1 MDQIR
6 PSRGKARG
14 RPQVATNPP
23 GVSGFP
29 QVRTNQPGLSGL
41 PQGVR
46 GPRPIHATPSLQP
59 PITGLRPTSSQ
70 LLHSTQPL
78 PTPITGVAMQRPP
91 RQMQPRAA
99 GPPQQ
104 RAPRPLGPRPVVSSD
119 QSTAPR
125 QDPMAGV
132 QQVTEGLKNLG
143 TGDTLVPLGRGA
155 VRGRRQIDVEHFRT
169 PRPESSLGNV
179 GKKGTSGQPV
189 KLLANYFPITSYTN
203 WCLYQYR
210 VDFNPE
216 EDRISTKRGLLAQ
229 HRERLGGYLFD
240 GTMLF
245 SGSRYDPPIFDLTSK
260 RRSDDQIVIIS
271 VKFTNVIETGDYAN
285 IQVFNLL
292 LRNCLRHLNL
302 TLIGRNF
309 YDPAAKIDMP
319 NHKLQLWPGYE
330 TTIGRYEDNILLC
343 AEISTKVMRQE
354 TVLDFLNQ
362 CAADRNRNKDWMI
375 NFKSG
380 IVGTTVMTKY
390 NNETYRIDD
399 VDDNSDPNSEF
410 TKKDG
415 SKMTYVQYYKE
426 KWNLSIRGGKQ
437 PMLISKNKRSI
448 RRFGEEDTLIY
459 LVPELC
465 IMTGITEAMR
475 NNFTLMKDMATYT
488 RVNPK
493 ERMERLTNFAN
504 RLLKTPDSVTEL
516 KRWNLTLSNRL
527 VELTARTLPPE
538 PIQSRTKGYNGG
550 DEADWTKH
558 LRALPM
564 FTSAM
569 VKNWVILTP
578 KENCREV
585 DAFAQSLARAAQG
598 MTFLLPKP
606 TIVPMNDGRSNTIL
620 THLENVINDL
630 NPALIL
636 CVISSARGDIYSL
649 IKRKLCIDR
658 AVPSQ
663 VVLLKN
669 VQKNNLSVCTKIAIQ
684 INCKLGGA
692 PWLVTIPKK
701 GMMIIGFDVCHD
713 SQRKNIS
720 FGALVA
726 TMNDAH
732 TSYYS
737 CVEPHESGEELSV
750 HFATGITKALVKYK
764 AKNNALPSCIIVY
777 RDGVGEGQISHVHKT
792 EVRLLQTAC
801 EQIYGPGSVPFAFVI
816 VTKRISARFFAPGH
830 KGPENPRPGTIID
843 TVVTDPTKYDFFLV
857 SQHVRQ
863 GTVTP
868 THYQVIEDTLRLPPD
883 IMQRLTFKLTHMYY
897 NWSGTVRVPAPCQL
911 AHKLAFL
918 TGQTLRRAPH
928 TGLDELLYFL

>member
-1 MDQIR
+1 
-6 PSRGKARG
+6 
-14 RPQVATNPP
+14 
-23 GVSGFP
+23 
-29 QVRTNQPGLSGL
+29 
-41 PQGVR
+41 
-46 GPRPIHATPSLQP
+46 
-59 PITGLRPTSSQ
+59 
-70 LLHSTQPL
+70 
-78 PTPITGVAMQRPP
+78 MQRPKTT
-91 RQMQPRAA
+91 PRAPGA
-99 GPPQQ
+99 PQQ
-104 RAPRPLGPRPVVSSD
+104 RAPRPVRPVVSSERPTVPK
-119 QSTAPR
+119 QN
-125 QDPMAGV
+125 PMAGV
-132 QQVTEGLKNLG
+132 QQVEEGIRNLT
-143 TGDTLVPLGRGA
+143 TGGDVPQVPIGRGA
-155 VRGRRQIDVEHFRT
+155 ARGRRQIDVEHYRT
-169 PRPESSLGNV
+169 PRPQSSLGAI
-179 GKKGTSGQPV
+179 GKQGKSGQTVP
-189 KLLANYFPITSYTN
+189 LLANYFPITSYTN

-216 EDRISTKRGLLAQ
+216 EDRISTKKGLLGQ

-245 SGSRYDPPIFDLTSK
+245 SGSRFDPPVFELTST
-260 RRSDDQIVIIS
+260 RRSDDQIVVIT

-292 LRNCLRHLNL
+292 LRNCLRHLKL
-302 TLIGRNF
+302 TMIGRNF
-309 YDPAAKIDMP
+309 YDPEAKIDMAQY
-319 NHKLQLWPGYE
+319 KLQLWPGYE

-362 CAADRNRNKDWMI
+362 CAADRNRNRDWMI

-380 IVGTTVMTKY
+380 VVGTTVMTKY

-399 VDDNSDPNSEF
+399 IDENSDPTSEF
-410 TKKDG
+410 SKKDG
-415 SKMTYVQYYKE
+415 SKMTYIQYYKE
-426 KWNLSIRGGKQ
+426 KWNLTIRTARQ

-465 IMTGITEAMR
+465 LMTGITDAMR
-475 NNFTLMKDMATYT
+475 NNFTLMKDMAIHT

-504 RLLKTPDSVTEL
+504 RLLKTPDSVNEL
-516 KRWNLTLSNRL
+516 KRWNLTLSNKL
-527 VELTARTLPPE
+527 VELTGRILPPE
-538 PIQSRTKGYNGG
+538 PIQSRTNGYNGG
-550 DEADWTKH
+550 EEADWTKN
-558 LRALPM
+558 LRSLPM
-564 FTSAM
+564 FTSAI
-569 VKNWVILTP
+569 VKHWVILVP
-578 KENCREV
+578 REYSQEV
-585 DAFAQSLARAAQG
+585 DPFVQSLAKAASG
-598 MTFLLPKP
+598 MNFTLPKP
-606 TIVPMNDGRSNTIL
+606 TVVSMEDGRANSVL
-620 THLENVINDL
+620 THLEHITNEH

-636 CVISSARGDIYSL
+636 CIIQSPRGDIYSL

-669 VQKNNLSVCTKIAIQ
+669 VKKRDMSVCTKIAIQ

-701 GMMIIGFDVCHD
+701 GMMIVGFDVCHD

-726 TMNDAH
+726 TMNDSH
-732 TSYYS
+732 TSYFS

-750 HFATGITKALVKYK
+750 HFATGITKALAKYR
-764 AKNNALPSCIIVY
+764 AKNGSLPTSIIVF

-792 EVRLLQTAC
+792 EVKLLQTAC
-801 EQIYGPGSVPFAFVI
+801 EQAYGPKSVPFAFVI
-816 VTKRISARFFAPGH
+816 VTKRISARFFAPSKRGM
-830 KGPENPRPGTIID
+830 ENPRPGTIID

>member
-14 RPQVATNPP
+14 RPQIASDQQ
-23 GVSGFP
+23 GSS
-29 QVRTNQPGLSGL
+29 GLS
-41 PQGVR
+41 QGIR
-46 GPRPIHATPSLQP
+46 GPRPIH
-59 PITGLRPTSSQ
+59 
-70 LLHSTQPL
+70 STQFIGPRPIISQ
-78 PTPITGVAMQRPP
+78 PTPTPQSFPTPRPGAAMQRPP
-91 RQMQPRAA
+91 RQMPPRAA
-99 GPPQQ
+99 GAPQQRAPQQ
-104 RAPRPLGPRPVVSSD
+104 RAPRPYAPRPVVSSD
-119 QSTAPR
+119 ISSAPR
-125 QDPMAGV
+125 QDLMAGV
-132 QQVTEGLKNLG
+132 QQVTEGLKTLDG
-143 TGDTLVPLGRGA
+143 GGGDTPLPLGRGA
-155 VRGRRQIDVEHFRT
+155 VRGRRQIDLEHYRT
-169 PRPESSLGNV
+169 PRPQSSLGEK
-179 GKKGTSGQPV
+179 GKQGTTGQPV

-210 VDFNPE
+210 VDYNPE
-216 EDRISTKRGLLAQ
+216 EDRISTKKGLLAQ

-245 SGSRYDPPIFDLTSK
+245 SGSRYDPPNFELTST
-260 RRSDDQIVIIS
+260 RRSDDQKIVIT

-309 YDPAAKIDMP
+309 YDSKAIIELHQ
-319 NHKLQLWPGYE
+319 HKLQLWPGYE

-343 AEISTKVMRQE
+343 AEISTKVMRQD

-362 CAADRNRNKDWMI
+362 CATDRNRDRDWMI
-375 NFKSG
+375 KFKSG

-399 VDDNSDPNSEF
+399 VDENSDPTSEF
-410 TKKDG
+410 SKKDG
-415 SKMTYVQYYKE
+415 SKISYIQYYKE
-426 KWNLSIRGGKQ
+426 KYNLTIRGGRQ

-448 RRFGEEDTLIY
+448 RQFGIEDTLVY

-465 IMTGITEAMR
+465 VMTGITDAMR

-488 RVNPK
+488 RINPR
-493 ERMERLTNFAN
+493 ERTERLTNFAN
-504 RLLKTPDSVTEL
+504 RLLNTPKSVAEL
-516 KRWNLTLSNRL
+516 KNWNLTLSNRL
-527 VELTARTLPPE
+527 VELTARTLQPE
-538 PIQSRTKGYNGG
+538 TIQSRTNKYNGG
-550 DEADWTKH
+550 NEADWTKC

-564 FTSAM
+564 FTSAI
-569 VKNWVILTP
+569 VKHWVILAP

-585 DAFAQSLARAAQG
+585 DTFAQSLAKAAQG
-598 MTFLLPKP
+598 MSFILPRP
-606 TIVPMNDGRSNTIL
+606 AIVPMNDGRSNSFLMHIEQVL
-620 THLENVINDL
+620 NES

-636 CVISSARGDIYSL
+636 CVIPSSRGDVYSL

-663 VVLLKN
+663 VVLAKN
-669 VQKNNLSVCTKIAIQ
+669 VQKNNMSVCTKIAIQ

-726 TMNDAH
+726 NMNDTH
-732 TSYYS
+732 TSYFS
-737 CVEPHESGEELSV
+737 CVEPHESGQELSV
-750 HFATGITKALVKYK
+750 HFATGVIKALAKYK
-764 AKNNALPSCIIVY
+764 TINGTLPSCIVVY

-801 EQIYGPGSVPFAFVI
+801 EQVYGTTAVPFAFII
-816 VTKRISARFFAPGH
+816 VTKRISTRFFAPS
-830 KGPENPRPGTIID
+830 KSGPENPQPGTVVD

-868 THYQVIEDTLRLPPD
+868 THYNVIEDTLKLPPD

-897 NWSGTVRVPAPCQL
+897 NWSGTVRVPAPCQF

-918 TGQTLRRAPH
+918 TGQSLRRAPN
-928 TGLDELLYFL
+928 TGLDELLFFL

>member
-1 MDQIR
+1 MDPIR

-14 RPQVATNPP
+14 RPQIPI
-23 GVSGFP
+23 
-29 QVRTNQPGLSGL
+29 NQPVISSLTSSL
-41 PQGVR
+41 PQGIR
-46 GPRPIHATPSLQP
+46 GPRPTILQP
-59 PITGLRPTSSQ
+59 TQSSQ
-70 LLHSTQPL
+70 PL
-78 PTPITGVAMQRPP
+78 QAPTTGVGMQRPP
-91 RQMQPRAA
+91 RLMPPRPPGTA
-99 GPPQQ
+99 PQQ
-104 RAPRPLGPRPVVSSD
+104 RAPRPLGPRPGITPD
-119 QSTAPR
+119 TTAPTN
-125 QDPMAGV
+125 DPMEGV
-132 QQVTEGLKNLG
+132 QQVTEGLKTLG
-143 TGDTLVPLGRGA
+143 TGGGDSLVPLGRGA
-155 VRGRRQIDVEHFRT
+155 VRGRRQIDLEHFRT
-169 PRPESSLGNV
+169 PRPQSSLGDI
-179 GKKGTSGQPV
+179 GKQGTSGQPI

-216 EDRISTKRGLLAQ
+216 EDRIGTKRGLLAQ

-245 SGSRYDPPIFDLTSK
+245 SGKRFDPATFELAST
-260 RRSDDQIVIIS
+260 RRPDDQIVIVT

-292 LRNCLRHLNL
+292 LRNCLRHLKL
-302 TLIGRNF
+302 TMIGRNF
-309 YDPAAKIDMP
+309 YDPEAKIDMAQ
-319 NHKLQLWPGYE
+319 HKLQLWPGYE

-380 IVGTTVMTKY
+380 VVGTTVMTKY

-399 VDDNSDPNSEF
+399 IDENSDPNSEF
-410 TKKDG
+410 SKKDG
-415 SKMTYVQYYKE
+415 TKMTYMQYYKE
-426 KWNLSIRGGKQ
+426 KWNMTIRGGRQ
-437 PMLISKNKRSI
+437 PMLISKNKKSI
-448 RRFGEEDTLIY
+448 RRFGVEDTLVY

-465 IMTGITEAMR
+465 IMTGITDAMR
-475 NNFTLMKDMATYT
+475 NNFTLMKDMAIHT

-493 ERMERLTNFAN
+493 ERMDRLTNFAN
-504 RLLKTPDSVTEL
+504 RLLSTPDSVTEL
-516 KRWNLTLSNRL
+516 KRWNLTLSNKL
-527 VELTARTLPPE
+527 VELTGRTLQPE
-538 PIQSRTKGYNGG
+538 SIQSRTKGYNGG
-550 DEADWTKH
+550 EEADWTKH
-558 LRALPM
+558 LRSLPM
-564 FTSAM
+564 FTSAS
-569 VKNWVILTP
+569 VKHWVILAP
-578 KENCREV
+578 KDCCREV
-585 DAFAQSLARAAQG
+585 EAFAQNLAKAGQG

-606 TIVPMNDGRSNTIL
+606 VICPLIDGRSNTFL
-620 THLENVINDL
+620 TELEKVINDS
-630 NPALIL
+630 NPSLIL
-636 CVISSARGDIYSL
+636 CVIPSARGDIYSM

-669 VQKNNLSVCTKIAIQ
+669 VQKNNMSVCTKIAIQ

-701 GMMIIGFDVCHD
+701 GMMIVGFDVCHD

-720 FGALVA
+720 FGALVS
-726 TMNDAH
+726 TMNDSH
-732 TSYYS
+732 TSYFS

-750 HFATGITKALVKYK
+750 HFATGISKALSKYRN
-764 AKNNALPSCIIVY
+764 KNGTLPTSIIVY

-801 EQIYGPGSVPFAFVI
+801 EQFYGPSSVPFAFVI
-816 VTKRISARFFAPGH
+816 VTKRISARFFAPS
-830 KGPENPRPGTIID
+830 KRGPENPRPGTIID
-843 TVVTDPTKYDFFLV
+843 SVVTDPTKYDFFLV

-918 TGQTLRRAPH
+918 TGQSLRHSPNV
-928 TGLDELLYFL
+928 GLDELLYFL

>member
-1 MDQIR
+1 MSPFG
-6 PSRGKARG
+6 PSKGKAHG
-14 RPQVATNPP
+14 HPDLLTSQ
-23 GVSGFP
+23 S
-29 QVRTNQPGLSGL
+29 GLSGL
-41 PQGVR
+41 TLSTILE
-46 GPRPIHATPSLQP
+46 PIYST
-59 PITGLRPTSSQ
+59 Q
-70 LLHSTQPL
+70 LLQ
-78 PTPITGVAMQRPP
+78 TPVTMQRPP
-91 RQMQPRAA
+91 YQMPPRAPGA
-99 GPPQQ
+99 PHQ
-104 RAPRPLGPRPVVSSD
+104 RAPMPQGPRPMVSGEKPTVNK
-119 QSTAPR
+119 QN
-125 QDPMAGV
+125 PMAEV
-132 QQVTEGLKNLG
+132 QQGKEQQLSIG
-143 TGDTLVPLGRGA
+143 GDIAPVPIGRGA
-155 VRGRRQIDVEHFRT
+155 VRGRRQINLEHYRT
-169 PRPESSLGNV
+169 QRPQSSLGDI
-179 GKKGTSGQPV
+179 GKQGTSGQPV

-210 VDFNPE
+210 VAFNPE

-245 SGSRYDPPIFDLTSK
+245 SGRRFDPPVFELKST
-260 RRSDDQIVIIS
+260 RCTDDQIVGIM

-292 LRNCLRHLNL
+292 LRNCIRHLKL

-309 YDPAAKIDMP
+309 YDPNAKIDMAR
-319 NHKLQLWPGYE
+319 HKLQLWPGYE

-362 CAADRNRNKDWMI
+362 CAADRNRNRDWMI

-380 IVGTTVMTKY
+380 VVGTTVMTKY

-399 VDDNSDPNSEF
+399 IDENSDPTSEF
-410 TKKDG
+410 SKKDG
-415 SKMTYVQYYKE
+415 SKMTYIQYYKE
-426 KWNLSIRGGKQ
+426 KWNLTIRTSKQ

-448 RRFGEEDTLIY
+448 RQFGEDTLIY

-465 IMTGITEAMR
+465 VMTGITDAMR
-475 NNFTLMKDMATYT
+475 NNFTLMKDMALYT

-493 ERMERLTNFAN
+493 ERIDRLTNFAN
-504 RLLKTPDSVTEL
+504 RLLKTPDSVVEL
-516 KRWNLTLSNRL
+516 KRWNLTLSNKL
-527 VELTARTLPPE
+527 VELTARTLQPE
-538 PIQSRTKGYNGG
+538 PIQSRSKGYNGG
-550 DEADWTKH
+550 DEADWTRH
-558 LRALPM
+558 LRSLPM
-564 FTSAM
+564 FTSAI
-569 VKNWVILTP
+569 VKYWVILAP
-578 KENCREV
+578 KDCCREV
-585 DAFAQSLARAAQG
+585 DAFAHTLATAALG
-598 MTFLLPKP
+598 MNFTLPRP
-606 TIVPMNDGRSNTIL
+606 AIVPMNDGRSNTFL
-620 THLENVINDL
+620 FHLEQVINES
-630 NPALIL
+630 NPALIM
-636 CVISSARGDIYSL
+636 CVIPSARGDIYSL

-701 GMMIIGFDVCHD
+701 GMMIVGFDVCHD

-720 FGALVA
+720 FGALVS
-726 TMNDAH
+726 TMNDYH
-732 TSYYS
+732 TSYFS
-737 CVEPHESGEELSV
+737 CVEPHKSGEELSV
-750 HFATGITKALVKYK
+750 HFATGITKALAKYRS
-764 AKNNALPSCIIVY
+764 KNGALPTSIIVY

-801 EQIYGPGSVPFAFVI
+801 EQVYGPKSVPFAFVI
-816 VTKRISARFFAPGH
+816 VTKRISARFFAPTNR
-830 KGPENPRPGTIID
+830 GPENPRPGTIID
-843 TVVTDPTKYDFFLV
+843 TVVTDPTKYDFYLV
-857 SQHVRQ
+857 SQHVKQ

-883 IMQRLTFKLTHMYY
+883 LMQKCTFKLTHMYY

-918 TGQTLRRAPH
+918 TGQTLRRSPH
-928 TGLDELLYFL
+928 IGLDELLYFL